1 MLLKRQWPFQLYMC
15 LWKLYQRLVSVVMVQ
30 SYLRLLDR
38 GQKRSVM
45 YLKRNA
51 SKIKVEL
58 LEVGVKELED
68 MQKKHGE
75 VDKF

>member
-1 MLLKRQWPFQLYMC
+1 
-15 LWKLYQRLVSVVMVQ
+15 MVQ

-51 SKIKVEL
+51 WKIKVEL
-58 LEVGVKELED
+58 LEVGMKELED